1 MTQSTLLAGQK
12 GQLTQETE
20 LLESLIEKVEDHV
33 AHSSKTDLIKRSE
46 ELLMM
51 FKQVK
56 PALNFFY
63 PQPPL
68 FWSFCLDLFT
78 VLP

>member
-1 MTQSTLLAGQK
+1 MMRLKSGYQFFMAFSGQK

-51 FKQVK
+51 FRQVR
-56 PALNFFY
+56 PA
-63 PQPPL
+63 
-68 FWSFCLDLFT
+68 
-78 VLP
+78 